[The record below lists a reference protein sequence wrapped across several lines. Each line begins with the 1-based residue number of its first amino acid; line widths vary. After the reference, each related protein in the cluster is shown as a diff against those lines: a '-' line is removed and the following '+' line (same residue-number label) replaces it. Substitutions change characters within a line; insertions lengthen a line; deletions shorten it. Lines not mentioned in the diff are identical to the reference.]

1 MGHFELKLAS
11 PWPRVVSVIALPSR
25 TAHPPLTISI
35 KFKTKS
41 HSYAK
46 CNERLLARSKTEN
59 RYLTLRITNSFISD
73 IYPLVLCLSV
83 CARRLYSKCVSK
95 CVSK

>member
-41 HSYAK
+41 QLREVQSTP
-46 CNERLLARSKTEN
+46 ARSLQN
-59 RYLTLRITNSFISD
+59 
-73 IYPLVLCLSV
+73 
-83 CARRLYSKCVSK
+83 
-95 CVSK
+95 